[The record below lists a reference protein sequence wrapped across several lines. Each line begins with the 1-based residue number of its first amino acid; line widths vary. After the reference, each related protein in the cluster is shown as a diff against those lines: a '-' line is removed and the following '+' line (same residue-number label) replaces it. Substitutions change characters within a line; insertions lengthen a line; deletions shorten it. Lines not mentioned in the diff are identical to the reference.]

1 MSGYLFDK
9 RRRKRN
15 FLKYL
20 VIFLIAFVPLVLL
33 NMYVF
38 QGLHRALVIF
48 LDCLILLG
56 FALVGTLIANKI
68 FEKHD
73 SKLEKKIKARE
84 EMVRR
89 AMGKKKLEEMQKRK
103 DEILQQ
109 SYNSIRQKK
118 LENKAKV
125 KEEKVGKED
134 ETNDKKDK

>member
-9 RRRKRN
+9 RRRKRH

-48 LDCLILLG
+48 LDCLILLA

-84 EMVRR
+84 EM
-89 AMGKKKLEEMQKRK
+89 QKRK
-103 DEILQQ
+103 DEILKQ

-134 ETNDKKDK
+134 KTNDKKDK

>member
-38 QGLHRALVIF
+38 QGLNRALVIF

-73 SKLEKKIKARE
+73 RKLEKKIEAR
-84 EMVRR
+84 
-89 AMGKKKLEEMQKRK
+89 EEMQKRK
-103 DEILQQ
+103 DEILKQ